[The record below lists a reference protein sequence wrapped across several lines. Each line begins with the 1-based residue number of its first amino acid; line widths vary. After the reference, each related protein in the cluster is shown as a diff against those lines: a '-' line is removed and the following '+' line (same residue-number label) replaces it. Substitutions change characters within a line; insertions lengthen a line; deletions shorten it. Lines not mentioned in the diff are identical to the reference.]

1 GFSRA
6 NISKL
11 NRTRF
16 IALILLALLVL
27 VTYNSLG
34 GSQTSEY
41 WDSND
46 AVEYNGNPQRTDFPG
61 QDSEGIP
68 GGWNGTEFENMPKFI
83 PPADWIGSSW
93 GDGFEPPS
101 GVDNGGIDKID
112 DLPSGDLKIPTDV
125 GGLKVDPPP
134 DILNGDDFD
143 TDPQLP
149 PDWKP
154 NPIKPLDNPDP
165 NAGNFSLPERNV
177 KGRNLPAANF
187 LNFSKMNINLP
198 SLGGISLDAKIEN
211 ISFVVI
217 LLILLYL
224 INSLVPQVL
233 RKLDLAVIGAPESS
247 MDLFIQPSRE
257 ELRKQ
262 RERTKRLLVFK
273 DHVDE
278 LIKRSESRLQKKGA
292 MGTIITGYHELDDA
306 FGEFAK
312 LKRTKDRTPLE
323 HAVQH
328 FETGEISNPSLKGIV
343 DLFYITRYGHR
354 ELEFSDGV
362 LFISLLSQLVLSDLQ
377 HPPSD
382 QV

>member
-1 GFSRA
+1 
-6 NISKL
+6 
-11 NRTRF
+11 
-16 IALILLALLVL
+16 
-27 VTYNSLG
+27 LG

-343 DLFYITRYGHR
+343 DLFYLTRYGHR

-362 LFISLLSQLVLSDLQ
+362 LFISLLTQLVLSDLQ